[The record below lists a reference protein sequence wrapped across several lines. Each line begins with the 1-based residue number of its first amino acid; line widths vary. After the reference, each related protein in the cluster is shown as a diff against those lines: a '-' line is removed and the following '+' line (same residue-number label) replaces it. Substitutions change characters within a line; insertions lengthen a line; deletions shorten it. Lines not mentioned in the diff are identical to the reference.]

1 MLMPLYKA
9 CRGAG
14 ASAKIDVPKTR
25 APRRWRLRRHRLQG
39 RLVLAALGESPHS
52 IGMANRNIFAIA
64 GIAIFLMVGVVVA
77 IGVAASIFMV
87 LYGVVV
93 LIFHSAFG
101 IELPH
106 LF

>member
-1 MLMPLYKA
+1 
-9 CRGAG
+9 
-14 ASAKIDVPKTR
+14 
-25 APRRWRLRRHRLQG
+25 
-39 RLVLAALGESPHS
+39 
-52 IGMANRNIFAIA
+52 MANRNIFAIA

>member
-1 MLMPLYKA
+1 VRQRKNKGLETG
-9 CRGAG
+9 GAG
-14 ASAKIDVPKTR
+14 ALPPSSP
-25 APRRWRLRRHRLQG
+25 G
-39 RLVLAALGESPHS
+39 RLVLAASGESPHS
-52 IGMANRNIFAIA
+52 TKMANRNVFAIA

-77 IGVAASIFMV
+77 IGIAGAIFMV
-87 LYGVVV
+87 LYGIVV

>member
-1 MLMPLYKA
+1 
-9 CRGAG
+9 
-14 ASAKIDVPKTR
+14 
-25 APRRWRLRRHRLQG
+25 
-39 RLVLAALGESPHS
+39 LVLAALGESPQS